1 MTVLLTR
8 TVKDSE
14 NLAKQLES
22 FGIST
27 YIEPMFNVKYLD
39 YDLNSVELSS
49 SQAVIF
55 TSKNAINAIRNNIQ
69 KFIHLKCFVIGNA
82 TAKVAK
88 ELKFNNIYVA
98 NNNAKSLA
106 NLILK
111 EVIIKDGKLLYFCG
125 ELITLDFKKELEKYG
140 YNVHKFCVYKTVPA
154 NDFSK
159 ELKGKI
165 INNKIK
171 IILLYSFNT
180 AAIFLDLIKKNN
192 MLKFLSD
199 INLMVISKK
208 VKLLAEVNNWKS
220 ILIFDIDQPKK
231 IAKKI
236 RNYYEASK

>member
-22 FGIST
+22 FDIST
-27 YIEPMFNVKYLD
+27 YIEPMFNIEYLD
-39 YDLNSVELSS
+39 YDLSSVELSS

-55 TSKNAINAIRNNIQ
+55 TSKNAINAIRNNVQ

-82 TAKVAK
+82 TAKLAK
-88 ELKFNNIYVA
+88 KLKFNNIYVA

-111 EVIIKDGKLLYFCG
+111 EIIIKDGKLLYFCG

-140 YNVHKFCVYKTVPA
+140 YNVHRFCVYKTVPI

-159 ELKGKI
+159 NLKNKI
-165 INNKIK
+165 ISNKIK

-192 MLKFLSD
+192 MLEFLSG

-220 ILIFDIDQPKK
+220 VSIFDIDQPKT
-231 IAKKI
+231 ITKKI
-236 RNYYEASK
+236 RYYYETSK